1 MLAKVLRRVS
11 AAIVVLALAA
21 LATPTTASSQPPLNA
36 LGNLCAAQDASFF
49 GYPPDQAY
57 AVCESPRTG
66 PHANRFTEAQLTAAG
81 LGACAQR
88 ACTRRASGRS
98 SGEMRARSWAK
109 SSSPAAP

>member
-1 MLAKVLRRVS
+1 MGEGGPVMLAKVLRRVS

-66 PHANRFTEAQLTAAG
+66 PHANRFTEAQLTAA
-81 LGACAQR
+81 R
-88 ACTRRASGRS
+88 NVCTNAYRGTFIY
-98 SGEMRARSWAK
+98 EP
-109 SSSPAAP
+109 PAGG